1 MQGLAIV
8 NRGIEDVAALEV
20 KELIKAKAEVKE
32 GCVVFSINDFNDLAK
47 LCYMAQSVNR
57 ILFLL
62 DFFKIKDIKD
72 IKKSVEKINFNKF
85 LTKNKAFVVRSER
98 IGEHDFTSAEIE
110 AKTGEFIIEKIK
122 KDKNYTQKVD
132 LNNPDIV
139 VFVYVYD
146 DGCYIGI
153 DFAGRELDKRDYKIF
168 SAPNSLK
175 GTTAYG
181 LVRISEYN
189 GKETV
194 LDPFCLS
201 GEIPI
206 EAALFANNFP
216 VNHFSKDK
224 FAFNKFLKFD
234 FGKIDSKIKK
244 NKLKIMGFAAL
255 TNLKSCQK
263 NAKIAGVDKFIGIT
277 KIDVDWLDIKLK
289 KSSIDKIISY
299 PPQVSI
305 ARNNEKDIEKIYKE
319 LFYQAE
325 YILKKKGRIVLLARK
340 DELLKKY
347 AEEYNF
353 NLINEKSIMQ
363 GKESMKVL
371 IWEK

>member
-8 NRGIEDVAALEV
+8 NKGIEDTAALEI
-20 KELIKAKAEVKE
+20 KELIKASSEIRE
-32 GCVVFSINDFNDLAK
+32 SCVIFSIKDFDDLAK
-47 LCYMAQSVNR
+47 LCYTAQSVSR

-62 DFFKIKDIKD
+62 DYFKIKNIEDIREK
-72 IKKSVEKINFNKF
+72 VERMNFDKF
-85 LTKNKAFVVRSER
+85 LNKNNAFVVRSER
-98 IGEHDFTSAEIE
+98 IGEHSFTSSEIE

-122 KDKNYTQKVD
+122 KGKSYTQKVD

-139 VFVYVYD
+139 VFIYVYND
-146 DGCYIGI
+146 DCYIGV

-175 GTTAYG
+175 GTVAYA
-181 LVRISEYN
+181 LVRIAEYN
-189 GKETV
+189 KKEII

-206 EAALFANNFP
+206 EAAMFANNFP

-234 FGKIDSKIKK
+234 FGKLDKKIKK
-244 NKLKIMGFAAL
+244 VRLKIMGFASL

-263 NAKIAGVDKFIGIT
+263 NAKIAGIEKSISIT

-299 PPQVSI
+299 PPQISI
-305 ARNNEKDIEKIYKE
+305 ARNNEKEIEKIYKE

-325 YILKKKGRIVLLARK
+325 YILKGKGRVILLTRK

-347 AEEYNF
+347 AEEYKF
-353 NLINEKSIMQ
+353 RPINEKIIMQ
-363 GKESMKVL
+363 GKEEMKVL